1 MRHWR
6 GSHDRRPTSRLQLYE
21 VARERFGAEAA
32 DTLMEFLPPMDANEL
47 ATKQDL
53 VLLRADV
60 RQEIAE
66 LRADVRQ
73 EIAELRGE
81 FAELREEFA
90 AFRGEMREE
99 FAEFRG
105 DMRTEMH
112 DLFREQTNR
121 LVMFTVPT
129 VLSGIALAFA
139 AARF

>member
-1 MRHWR
+1 MTVDH
-6 GSHDRRPTSRLQLYE
+6 RRRLQLYE
-21 VARERFGAEAA
+21 VARERFGVEAAEA
-32 DTLMEFLPPMDANEL
+32 LMELLPPMDASEL

-53 VLLRADV
+53 ALLRADL

-66 LRADVRQ
+66 LR
-73 EIAELRGE
+73 
-81 FAELREEFA
+81 EEFA
-90 AFRGEMREE
+90 TFRGEMREE

-129 VLSGIALAFA
+129 VLTGVALAFA